1 MNALINH
8 CEGQANR
15 MAVLD
20 APPGM
25 SPQQIKEWRSDVAT
39 GRIKLSNEKH
49 LPTQITLSDGTV
61 FESPGTI
68 NFVNDGPDQFHH
80 AILVDFG
87 TADEATIEEAWS
99 QVSELPCNAEGSLFQ
114 GGPCPGPLMVI
125 HSDAA
130 LSQVEVCPGIF
141 FNTDK
146 ESIEQ
151 LVTQCSGPL
160 KFFVNYAGWGAGQ
173 LEGEIEA
180 GGWVTTPAGPTQ
192 VFGDVE
198 HLWHAV
204 LKLADRRSRLA
215 GIDPKLI
222 PDDPS
227 VN

>member
-1 MNALINH
+1 MDSLQGHLLIAAPSLQDPNFFRTVVLLVQHNEQGALGVIL
-8 CEGQANR
+8 NR
-15 MAVLD
+15 PL
-20 APPGM
+20 
-25 SPQQIKEWRSDVAT
+25 
-39 GRIKLSNEKH
+39 
-49 LPTQITLSDGTV
+49 
-61 FESPGTI
+61 
-68 NFVNDGPDQFHH
+68 
-80 AILVDFG
+80 
-87 TADEATIEEAWS
+87 EATIEEAWS
-99 QVSELPCNAEGSLFQ
+99 QVSEMPCNAEGSLFQ
-114 GGPCPGPLMVI
+114 GGPCPGPLMVL
-125 HSDAA
+125 HSDPA
-130 LSQVEVCPGIF
+130 LSQVVVCEGVF

-146 ESIEQ
+146 DSIEQ

-192 VFGDVE
+192 VFGNDE
-198 HLWHAV
+198 KLWHAV